1 MEPWPLWSFAPYIV
15 VNITQLCM
23 HFPIRSTPDEN
34 NSGLVANLV
43 ENLITNPAQR
53 HIELIDQE
61 VAMRWQKKKRRQDA
75 FPFCGQDDAGSTLLR
90 PTPIGLQFVY
100 RPYITSFIL
109 TRSFSCTWKNGILY
123 LQSWFEN
130 VYRWYRG
137 LAFEYLNQSQ
147 TKIVTDLLLI
157 RPTGVPFCN
166 AVTQTG

>member
-1 MEPWPLWSFAPYIV
+1 MEPWPLWSSAPYIV
-15 VNITQLCM
+15 DNITQLCM

-100 RPYITSFIL
+100 RPNITSFIL
-109 TRSFSCTWKNGILY
+109 TRSFSCTWKKRDIIFTVIIRKRL
-123 LQSWFEN
+123 S
-130 VYRWYRG
+130 
-137 LAFEYLNQSQ
+137 
-147 TKIVTDLLLI
+147 LI
-157 RPTGVPFCN
+157 SRACVRIPKPVSDKNFHGSFTN
-166 AVTQTG
+166 